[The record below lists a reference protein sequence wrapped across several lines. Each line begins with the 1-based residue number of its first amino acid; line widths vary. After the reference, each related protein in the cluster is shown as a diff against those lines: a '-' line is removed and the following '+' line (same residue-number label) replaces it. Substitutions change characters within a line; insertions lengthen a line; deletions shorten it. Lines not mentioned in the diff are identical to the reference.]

1 VQAIEESG
9 LRNYSIYRHGLTL
22 LGYVETDDIEYALG
36 YLRGNEV
43 NWRWGDWIASIMK
56 AEANPKT
63 KIPLPTSLAVAHGLG
78 AHANSSAVI
87 GGNED

>member
-22 LGYVETDDIEYALG
+22 LGYVQTDDIEYALG

-43 NWRWGDWIASIMK
+43 NRHWGDWMVSIVK
-56 AEANPKT
+56 RRRIRKPKFPC
-63 KIPLPTSLAVAHGLG
+63 PLPLQWHM
-78 AHANSSAVI
+78 
-87 GGNED
+87 D